1 MRRAVRAG
9 LIAAALL
16 LGGPTGAQPERTE
29 PLHAQVAVERN
40 RAEWTADFAFGKDSP
55 VWAFHASGLTR
66 VGSRSWRAASWTVET
81 PGVRLERRGF
91 YDALVAERGTVPR
104 RVRIRFR
111 PFGEDLLSNYDPAL
125 IFTDGGVALFSDQ
138 FDLFPVSSAA
148 ATEKLP
154 LQLASGD
161 VEPGLTSVTFRDRHG
176 RILHQGQRKRTVTLT
191 NGRAYVLFGG
201 GAPVETPHLATIV
214 DPQLPAW
221 LKSELVSAS
230 TRLLGH
236 YAARLGPRLG
246 GKPTVMVSWAGPT
259 KGLRSMGGSV
269 LPGLVVM
276 TFEGDAVTRADPAV
290 SNAGRSFIA
299 HEAAH
304 FWLGET
310 VRAPGPHQAWIME
323 GGADLLSVRATAAL
337 DPRYDGQARLQT
349 LLDDCVKY
357 VTGKPLRTA
366 IERNEGQAYYACG
379 AMFGLVAERY
389 AGRKGGDFSSF
400 WRGLI
405 AANRGKVVDQ
415 EIWLAELSR
424 LAGDGKAAGLIRAFL
439 DAADSDPSLR
449 LAALFVE
456 AGVPHRRGPDG
467 RLLLS

>member
-9 LIAAALL
+9 LIGAALL

-148 ATEKLP
+148 TTEKLP

-201 GAPVETPHLATIV
+201 GAPGR
-214 DPQLPAW
+214 DPSPRHDRR
-221 LKSELVSAS
+221 SA
-230 TRLLGH
+230 
-236 YAARLGPRLG
+236 A
-246 GKPTVMVSWAGPT
+246 
-259 KGLRSMGGSV
+259 
-269 LPGLVVM
+269 
-276 TFEGDAVTRADPAV
+276 
-290 SNAGRSFIA
+290 
-299 HEAAH
+299 
-304 FWLGET
+304 
-310 VRAPGPHQAWIME
+310 
-323 GGADLLSVRATAAL
+323 
-337 DPRYDGQARLQT
+337 
-349 LLDDCVKY
+349 
-357 VTGKPLRTA
+357 
-366 IERNEGQAYYACG
+366 
-379 AMFGLVAERY
+379 
-389 AGRKGGDFSSF
+389 
-400 WRGLI
+400 
-405 AANRGKVVDQ
+405 
-415 EIWLAELSR
+415 SR
-424 LAGDGKAAGLIRAFL
+424 LAQVGAGQRQHPPARPLRRSAGSSARRQADRDGELGRTDEGAAQHGRQRPSGSRRHDIRGRCRHARRPGRQQRRPVL
-439 DAADSDPSLR
+439 
-449 LAALFVE
+449 
-456 AGVPHRRGPDG
+456 HRA
-467 RLLLS
+467 